1 MLQFRVP
8 CLHLIMGNN
17 CERRRFRF
25 GRQQIPDPDRN
36 ANEESAGCQEIQ
48 EVRAYPTGEFRAK
61 SVNSKVDAGQN
72 PKTQRDPEC
81 RATPGETQETG
92 KEQQGMEQATLN
104 QS

>member
-48 EVRAYPTGEFRAK
+48 EVRAYPTREFRAK

-72 PKTQRDPEC
+72 PKTPNPTSKPHSPNTIWASVPNWRWIMPV
-81 RATPGETQETG
+81 
-92 KEQQGMEQATLN
+92 
-104 QS
+104 